1 MKEADETARGVVFQ
15 EGLAAEPLSFRLSGA
30 EDDRPSLLAN
40 AGLHREVSAKF
51 RNRNGVSSPAC
62 SCNNK
67 GVAKFNPNQI
77 DISRKKPLKLESMV
91 FYTSTSKR

>member
-40 AGLHREVSAKF
+40 AGLHREVQNSVTGMAF
-51 RNRNGVSSPAC
+51 RRRRAHAIIREWQNLTPT
-62 SCNNK
+62 K
-67 GVAKFNPNQI
+67 
-77 DISRKKPLKLESMV
+77 
-91 FYTSTSKR
+91 